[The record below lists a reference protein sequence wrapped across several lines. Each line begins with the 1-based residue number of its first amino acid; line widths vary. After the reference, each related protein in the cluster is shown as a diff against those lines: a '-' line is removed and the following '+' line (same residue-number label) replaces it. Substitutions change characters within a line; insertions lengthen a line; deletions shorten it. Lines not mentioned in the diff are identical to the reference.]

1 MENQEGQEKPVEEV
15 VVDEAKAEGVVEEA
29 PQETEREKN
38 LKAENARKAAEIQR
52 LRAEMETAR
61 RPAKQASDVNDPS
74 TWKDHELK
82 AALKDPQ
89 WAHMHDAAQDEIEK
103 RRFQR
108 FQAQKEEET
117 LHLNSELERQ
127 EKYPE
132 TLDPTHP
139 MAVRMSQLMHSY
151 RLSNTPAGRLVA
163 ARLAASELKPSKAV
177 AAGRE
182 QERNRQADVK
192 ANFQG
197 EPSRPAPKVSD
208 KVKLEELKKR
218 AMSGDKAA
226 QAEWFKQRGII

>member
-1 MENQEGQEKPVEEV
+1 MEDNKEVEEV
-15 VVDEAKAEGVVEEA
+15 VVEDVKTEEVAA
-29 PQETEREKN
+29 PPVETEREKN
-38 LKAENARKAAEIQR
+38 LKAENARKAIEIQR
-52 LRAEMETAR
+52 LREEAATR
-61 RPAKQASDVNDPS
+61 SQPKLVTDVNDPS

-89 WAHMHDAAQDEIEK
+89 WAHMHDAAQEEIEK

-151 RLSNTPAGRLVA
+151 RLANTPAGRLVA
-163 ARLAASELKPSKAV
+163 ARLAASELQPSKAV
-177 AAGRE
+177 AAGRKQE
-182 QERNRQADVK
+182 QSRQADVK

-197 EPSRPAPKVSD
+197 DPSRPAPKVSD
-208 KVKLEELKKR
+208 TVKLEELKKR